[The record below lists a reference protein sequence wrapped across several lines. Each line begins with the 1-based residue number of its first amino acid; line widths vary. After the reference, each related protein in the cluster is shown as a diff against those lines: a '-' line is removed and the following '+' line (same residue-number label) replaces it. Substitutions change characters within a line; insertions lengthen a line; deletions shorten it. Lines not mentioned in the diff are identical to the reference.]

1 MSFKQYEAWRIPLEK
16 LQDFIVKMDKKIMKR
31 ITGEVDS
38 WMNSDGVVKR
48 AKEYINE
55 KLKQHNVNEKLKQYK
70 RDEYTIKKVDIL
82 YWIWMQA
89 IDEKN
94 REVYEIYDLNCSWA
108 IRLDG
113 EYAYLTFHGPPW
125 VLSNYNIEKRGRI
138 SFPSYTEEY
147 GYWDNT
153 DEPDDVSEE
162 EWKER
167 KKIWMKFDK
176 AESDGNKH
184 YRLFHE
190 VMRVGES
197 LSGLG
202 GFGKLFYAMEKRYG
216 GFGDAWTVHLPDSV
230 WGITKDRIAELKEKR
245 KTA

>member
-1 MSFKQYEAWRIPLEK
+1 MSFKQYEAWRVPLEK

-31 ITGEVDS
+31 ITGTVNS
-38 WMNSDGVVKR
+38 WMDSDGVVKR

-55 KLKQHNVNEKLKQYK
+55 KLKQHNHGKYE
-70 RDEYTIKKVDIL
+70 IKKYDIL
-82 YWIWMQA
+82 YWIWLQA

-94 REVYEIYDLNCSWA
+94 REVYEIYDLDCSWA
-108 IRLDG
+108 IRLNG
-113 EYAYLTFHGPPW
+113 KYAYLTFHGPPW
-125 VLSNYNIEKRGRI
+125 ILSNSKYSVKEHGRI
-138 SFPSYTEEY
+138 SFPNYAEEY

-167 KKIWMKFDK
+167 RKIWIKFDK

-184 YRLFHE
+184 YRLFYE
-190 VMRVGES
+190 VMRVRES

-216 GFGDAWTVHLPDSV
+216 GFGDAWAVYLPDSV
-230 WGITKDRIAELKEKR
+230 WGITKDSIAKLKEKR
-245 KTA
+245 KTV